1 MSVLAMARAQLP
13 EVGGLTGLFTLLAW
27 AKPGAAV
34 EQEGEGAVAVAQI
47 MSSQELM
54 LLMESVTEGDKIA
67 GLAGEEAAAPY
78 IEAAAHMMINVI
90 TSATAGL
97 GHREAVVEEGA
108 VELALSWL
116 DKYTENA
123 QICRAASTLL
133 VVLLQLPK
141 GAERLNEEEF
151 AGLATLIDVLDRSV
165 PQDAAAEQDEEGDA
179 NTTVYF
185 NALLAPTLDIV
196 EKLMLCLFRALKTS
210 TKARNRAMELGVV
223 TKVFRILGA
232 AKSSVLYARGI
243 CGVLNVLLEGP
254 QIPGEGEEESALAVL
269 EEVEEENVEA
279 RLVAMMESD
288 LLQVLIKSLR
298 YNVGDFAIAGV
309 SALIM
314 RASPTAAAAW
324 WPVQR
329 RSCTYHPC
337 VLLAHTAHAQAS
349 CSPRS
354 TRRRPPRSCFTPPRR
369 SSTCCRAG
377 VRQRCHCR
385 QAAVA
390 YGAPFGDGCAA
401 AAEHTL
407 LLLLRAGSKKTRQVQ
422 PFAISLLILSLYHM
436 TASPTAAEGE
446 EVAEEAKFAASARKE
461 RLVELNVLQALLQN
475 MKVHKK
481 DRMVQES
488 SYLAIS
494 ALTEDLPEDVLEQLP
509 EYMGITNASADD
521 GTEDGDEP
529 AAGGAAAEEEEDLDA
544 GGPVRYEIK
553 RKAALRA
560 GFELDSEQIGILE
573 MGDVI
578 TVVEHKK
585 NENGQT
591 RVRTEIKTTAVDD
604 EGNESE
610 ETRMGWTS
618 ITSRD
623 GNLLMARVKAGA
635 GADGGAAGAE
645 AEDEQD
651 PILAKAKEVM
661 QLFFSP
667 LKTFPNDQNLLE
679 ATLFSARTVLAQA
692 DILKTAVGHGPPLAL
707 IVGASNKHGSIPGV
721 AENCFAT
728 LGALVTQHKQNQK
741 KLRAAGGPDMVAMLL
756 KTHLQNKRVSNAGM
770 RCLKL
775 LTTSQET
782 ARMCVRDSSSAP
794 FCSA

>member
-1 MSVLAMARAQLP
+1 MEAAEALAAEARRTGAEEETVMSVLAMARAQLP

-97 GHREAVVEEGA
+97 GHREAVVDEGG

-133 VVLLQLPK
+133 AVLLQSPK

-151 AGLATLIDVLDRSV
+151 AGLAMLIDVLDRSV

-309 SALIM
+309 SALMM
-314 RASPTAAAAW
+314 RASPTAAVVW
-324 WPVQR
+324 WPVVCWLTWR
-329 RSCTYHPC
+329 
-337 VLLAHTAHAQAS
+337 
-349 CSPRS
+349 
-354 TRRRPPRSCFTPPRR
+354 TRRHPALRGAPGGGRR
-369 SSTCCRAG
+369 GAASLRRD
-377 VRQRCHCR
+377 VRRR
-385 QAAVA
+385 AVA
-390 YGAPFGDGCAA
+390 LGCDSAATVARQQLRMAPPSEMAV
-401 AAEHTL
+401 L
-407 LLLLRAGSKKTRQVQ
+407 LLLSTHCCCCCCCCVQ
-422 PFAISLLILSLYHM
+422 
-436 TASPTAAEGE
+436 
-446 EVAEEAKFAASARKE
+446 AR
-461 RLVELNVLQALLQN
+461 R
-475 MKVHKK
+475 
-481 DRMVQES
+481 RR
-488 SYLAIS
+488 
-494 ALTEDLPEDVLEQLP
+494 
-509 EYMGITNASADD
+509 G
-521 GTEDGDEP
+521 
-529 AAGGAAAEEEEDLDA
+529 
-544 GGPVRYEIK
+544 RC
-553 RKAALRA
+553 
-560 GFELDSEQIGILE
+560 
-573 MGDVI
+573 
-578 TVVEHKK
+578 
-585 NENGQT
+585 
-591 RVRTEIKTTAVDD
+591 
-604 EGNESE
+604 
-610 ETRMGWTS
+610 
-618 ITSRD
+618 SRS
-623 GNLLMARVKAGA
+623 R
-635 GADGGAAGAE
+635 
-645 AEDEQD
+645 
-651 PILAKAKEVM
+651 
-661 QLFFSP
+661 S
-667 LKTFPNDQNLLE
+667 
-679 ATLFSARTVLAQA
+679 
-692 DILKTAVGHGPPLAL
+692 
-707 IVGASNKHGSIPGV
+707 
-721 AENCFAT
+721 
-728 LGALVTQHKQNQK
+728 
-741 KLRAAGGPDMVAMLL
+741 
-756 KTHLQNKRVSNAGM
+756 
-770 RCLKL
+770 RC
-775 LTTSQET
+775 
-782 ARMCVRDSSSAP
+782 
-794 FCSA
+794 